1 MATLNQLLERV
12 NHLVEV
18 YGGDT
23 AVASYIM
30 TEADIVAFDDDGDE
44 VEVGSEVAKRV
55 LDEMEDDEFIH
66 SILNDK
72 VDELVI
78 SESE

>member
-12 NHLVEV
+12 NQLVEV

-30 TEADIVAFDDDGDE
+30 TEADVVAFDDNGDE

>member
-1 MATLNQLLERV
+1 MATLNELLERV
-12 NHLVEV
+12 NKLVEV

-30 TEADIVAFDDDGDE
+30 TEADVVTFDDNGDE

-72 VDELVI
+72 VDELI
-78 SESE
+78 IFN

>member
-1 MATLNQLLERV
+1 MATLNELLERV
-12 NHLVEV
+12 NLLVEV

-30 TEADIVAFDDDGDE
+30 TEADVVTFDDNGDE

-72 VDELVI
+72 VDELIVFN
-78 SESE
+78 

>member
-1 MATLNQLLERV
+1 MATLNELLERV
-12 NHLVEV
+12 NKLVEV
-18 YGGDT
+18 YGGET

-30 TEADIVAFDDDGDE
+30 TEADVVTFDDNGDE

-72 VDELVI
+72 VDELIVFN
-78 SESE
+78 